1 MQEIEGTS
9 STENNE
15 DQGQKGTTFIWDPM
29 TNLKENQ
36 GLAINAIKK
45 GTLPRIVQM
54 KMPIT
59 RKEIKTIK
67 KLNPR
72 ELKEREEFASNANK
86 KDTWPEIAQMTTMK
100 LKIIKIIKRCR
111 PRDLKE
117 KEECALNAKKKAILQ
132 KIALEKIRE

>member
-1 MQEIEGTS
+1 M
-9 STENNE
+9 
-15 DQGQKGTTFIWDPM
+15 
-29 TNLKENQ
+29 
-36 GLAINAIKK
+36 
-45 GTLPRIVQM
+45 PRIVPM

-100 LKIIKIIKRCR
+100 LRIIKTIKRCR
-111 PRDLKE
+111 VRGLKE
-117 KEECALNAKKKAILQ
+117 KEECALNVKKKAILQ
-132 KIALEKIRE
+132 KIVLETIRE